1 MVHQELHR
9 KNGYAAPDQEQ
20 HKNVKS
26 ALERYSAHLLSAAIP
41 VVISIIIYLGMHGWV
56 NAPAKDNDLQAFKND
71 VASRLDGNRQDHTE
85 FKAILNDLQ
94 RSQFD
99 TVVKLTAIAAILAER
114 SSNPPPQTVTY
125 TPAGVLPPPPPKKP
139 KPPKIDPP
147 DSPGAWIAKQLELAP
162 R

>member
-9 KNGYAAPDQEQ
+9 KNGFAGPEQE
-20 HKNVKS
+20 HHENVKS
-26 ALERYSAHLLSAAIP
+26 AFERYSGHLLSAALP
-41 VVISIIIYLGMHGWV
+41 VAISVIIYLGVHGWV

-71 VASRLDGNRQDHTE
+71 MASRLDRNHEDHAA
-85 FKAILNDLQ
+85 FKAILADLQ

-99 TVVKLTAIAAILAER
+99 AVLKLTAIAAVLAER
-114 SSNPPPQTVTY
+114 SSNPPPQTITY
-125 TPAGVLPPPPPKKP
+125 TPAGVLPPSPKKP

-147 DSPGAWIAKQLELAP
+147 DSPGSWIAKQLELAP